1 MEKKTVRLVG
11 GGGLQLVRED
21 LIEKVPYS
29 KGGDGAAFH
38 LGPKG
43 RTLCYLNRPSRK
55 HISSQLH
62 AFEE

>member
-29 KGGDGAAFH
+29 KGVMEQH
-38 LGPKG
+38 S
-43 RTLCYLNRPSRK
+43 T
-55 HISSQLH
+55 
-62 AFEE
+62 